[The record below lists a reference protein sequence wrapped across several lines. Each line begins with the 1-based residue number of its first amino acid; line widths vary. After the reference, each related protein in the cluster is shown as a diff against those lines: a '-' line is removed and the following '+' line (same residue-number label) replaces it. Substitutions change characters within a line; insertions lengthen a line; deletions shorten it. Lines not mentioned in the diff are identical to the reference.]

1 MFLAKISGRNTTRPR
16 TLLRR
21 HHDASRKLLKIIG
34 PVFSSC
40 SRNFLAVQV
49 HPPCQR
55 IATFPKHP
63 EGKFG
68 SKSQKEQHFF
78 LFPLPAWHTCWLVVR
93 LKRYARYAG
102 LRYGR
107 AGENELSLSLAS
119 TCSSRAIFLGVG
131 EPVGS
136 QMMQPATS
144 WRGSATIDWLSFTCY
159 HIRIHACITTRGI
172 SLSPECLAL
181 LFDCTSFQLLDCT
194 QHPSSDIP
202 PPTLMHSPTK
212 AQ

>member
-1 MFLAKISGRNTTRPR
+1 MAKTCAGKLFLSRRTWRYKSTHPANGLQLSRNT
-16 TLLRR
+16 RR
-21 HHDASRKLLKIIG
+21 ESSEVSRKKNNI
-34 PVFSSC
+34 SSC
-40 SRNFLAVQV
+40 S
-49 HPPCQR
+49 
-55 IATFPKHP
+55 
-63 EGKFG
+63 
-68 SKSQKEQHFF
+68 
-78 LFPLPAWHTCWLVVR
+78 LFPPGILVGWLFASNDTQDTLACDTVV
-93 LKRYARYAG
+93 LAG
-102 LRYGR
+102 KMS
-107 AGENELSLSLAS
+107 SLSLAS